1 MKKILF
7 ICGSVNQTSM
17 MHKISK
23 PLQNKYDCWFSPFY
37 ADGFIDSLT
46 KKGYLNFS
54 ILGGNFRKDTE
65 EYLSVNYLK
74 KDYRGIKNNYDLV
87 VTCTDL
93 IIPNNIRKKKIVLV
107 QEGMIDPKNMFF
119 YTAKYFG
126 SPRYLAST
134 STTGISDLYDY
145 FCVAS
150 EGYKKLFVKN
160 GCNPDK
166 IKVTGIPNFDNCKKF
181 LNNKFPHKDFVL
193 VCTSD
198 SRETFKYEN
207 RKKFIENAVKIAK
220 DKFLIFKLH
229 PNEKKDRAI
238 KEIKKYAP
246 GSLVFTEGNTNEM
259 IANCNT
265 LITKYSSVVYI
276 GIALGKKVYSDFNI
290 EKLKSLVPLQN
301 NGTSAFMIAQFC
313 EHLVEKN
320 TEEIYD
326 YQNKAYIIPVPEY

>member
-17 MHKISK
+17 MHKISI

-37 ADGFIDSLT
+37 ADGFIGSLT

-54 ILGGNFRKDTE
+54 ILGGKFREDTE
-65 EYLSVNYLK
+65 EYLSINYLK
-74 KDYRGIKNNYDLV
+74 KDYKGLKNNYDLV

-93 IIPNNIRKKKIVLV
+93 IVPNNIKNKKIVLV
-107 QEGMIDPKNMFF
+107 QEGMTDPKNLFF
-119 YTAKYFG
+119 YTAKYLG
-126 SPRYLAST
+126 LPRYLAST
-134 STTGISDLYDY
+134 STTGLSDLYDY

-150 EGYKKLFVKN
+150 EDYKKIFVKN
-160 GCNPDK
+160 GCNPQK
-166 IKVTGIPNFDNCKKF
+166 IIVTGIPNFDNCKKF
-181 LNNKFPHKDFVL
+181 LKNKFPHKDFVL

-207 RKKFIENAVKIAK
+207 RKKFIEKAVKIAK
-220 DKFLIFKLH
+220 DKLLIFKLH

-301 NGTSAFMIAQFC
+301 NGTSAFMIAQYC
-313 EHLVEKN
+313 EHLVEKS

-326 YQNKAYIIPVPEY
+326 YQNKVYIIPVPEY